1 MDVTDLR
8 PPPSGSLCG
17 FPPFYSNHGLAIS
30 PGMKKRIRAGEYDF
44 PNPEWRNVSKEA
56 KELIRDML
64 KTNPQ
69 HRPTIEDVMR
79 HKWIAVSDAGGRPPR
94 LGGGAA
100 VCMQPVSMNLPLTAG
115 IARGIGFMCIEIGD
129 L

>member
-1 MDVTDLR
+1 
-8 PPPSGSLCG
+8 
-17 FPPFYSNHGLAIS
+17 
-30 PGMKKRIRAGEYDF
+30 MKKRIRAGEYDF

-79 HKWIAVSDAGGRPPR
+79 HKWIAVGSLEFIVETRIQTLQYR
-94 LGGGAA
+94 IY
-100 VCMQPVSMNLPLTAG
+100 S
-115 IARGIGFMCIEIGD
+115 
-129 L
+129 